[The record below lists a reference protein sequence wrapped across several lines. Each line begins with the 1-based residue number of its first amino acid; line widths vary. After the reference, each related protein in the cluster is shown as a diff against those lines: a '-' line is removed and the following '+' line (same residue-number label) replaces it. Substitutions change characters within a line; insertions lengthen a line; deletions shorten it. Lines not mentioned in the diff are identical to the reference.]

1 MTLYE
6 EEIPEDG
13 YTLVDQ
19 NDSLNRQELTD
30 YEVRELQVPIF
41 INGELVY
48 ENNSVMERQDYCSRQ
63 METLYP
69 EIRRLDNPHEYYVD
83 LSEDLCSLK
92 TKMIAETKGNGFQYG
107 KGVKHG

>member
-1 MTLYE
+1 
-6 EEIPEDG
+6 
-13 YTLVDQ
+13 
-19 NDSLNRQELTD
+19 
-30 YEVRELQVPIF
+30 
-41 INGELVY
+41 
-48 ENNSVMERQDYCSRQ
+48 

-83 LSEDLCSLK
+83 LSEDLHSLK